1 MLQSYAT
8 DAVIG
13 TKKQQFWTDA
23 VSEVLFPIGS
33 SCSNPLGFEGRLRSW
48 NLGDAS
54 LAYVK
59 SDAVTYRRERRH
71 LARDVEEDVLV
82 SISGLSDLVFTQ
94 NDRTLTVGPKQFVIQ
109 RGHLP
114 YELRQAETNDILV
127 FKVPAPR
134 LAHRLRSIDR
144 YASQV
149 YSAEGGA
156 GGLLMDMLRSLP
168 RRAVEADEAT
178 RSGLANCV
186 LDLVVLAMECDN
198 RVLGSDLSSVQAG
211 HLARAERFIRLN
223 LPNREL
229 SPELV
234 SSACGISVRYLHQV
248 FSSSGKSV
256 SQWIRELRLQACEQQ
271 LRNSRRKESIAEIAY
286 QWGFG
291 DQAQF
296 SRHFRAHFG
305 CTAQQM
311 RAAAKA
317 AGRS

>member
-1 MLQSYAT
+1 
-8 DAVIG
+8 
-13 TKKQQFWTDA
+13 
-23 VSEVLFPIGS
+23 
-33 SCSNPLGFEGRLRSW
+33 
-48 NLGDAS
+48 
-54 LAYVK
+54 
-59 SDAVTYRRERRH
+59 
-71 LARDVEEDVLV
+71 
-82 SISGLSDLVFTQ
+82 
-94 NDRTLTVGPKQFVIQ
+94 
-109 RGHLP
+109 
-114 YELRQAETNDILV
+114 
-127 FKVPAPR
+127 
-134 LAHRLRSIDR
+134 
-144 YASQV
+144 
-149 YSAEGGA
+149 
-156 GGLLMDMLRSLP
+156 MDMLRSLP

-271 LRNSRRKESIAEIAY
+271 LRTSRRKESIAEIAY